1 MLILNLN
8 FNEMVKRIVANIK
21 TEDLSKADV
30 FYHDILGLETLM
42 NHGWI
47 KTFGNEEN
55 SKVQISF
62 ATQGGNDTEVPDFS
76 IEVDNV
82 DEIYDKV
89 NNSGFKIT
97 YKLTDEDSGVR
108 RFFVIDPFG
117 KLVNILS
124 HQ

>member
-1 MLILNLN
+1 
-8 FNEMVKRIVANIK
+8 MVKRIVANIK
-21 TEDLSKADV
+21 AEYLSKADV

-47 KTFGNEEN
+47 KTFGNDEEA
-55 SKVQISF
+55 KVQISF

-82 DEIYDKV
+82 DEIYDKMK
-89 NNSGFKIT
+89 NSGFQIT
-97 YKLTDEDSGVR
+97 YKITDEDWGVR

-117 KLVNILS
+117 KLVNVLS

>member
-1 MLILNLN
+1 
-8 FNEMVKRIVANIK
+8 
-21 TEDLSKADV
+21 
-30 FYHDILGLETLM
+30 M

-47 KTFGNEEN
+47 KTFGNVEN

-62 ATQGGNDTEVPDFS
+62 ATQGGNETEVPDFS

-82 DEIYDKV
+82 NEIYDKMK
-89 NNSGFKIT
+89 NSGFEIT
-97 YKLTDEDSGVR
+97 YQLTDEDWGVR

-117 KLVNILS
+117 KLINILS

>member
-1 MLILNLN
+1 
-8 FNEMVKRIVANIK
+8 MVKRIVANIK

-47 KTFGNEEN
+47 KTFGNDKEA
-55 SKVQISF
+55 KVQISF

-82 DEIYDKV
+82 DEIYDKMK
-89 NNSGFKIT
+89 NSGFEIT
-97 YKLTDEDSGVR
+97 YKLTDEDWGVR